1 MMRLSLLA
9 LVAMAFG
16 IGAAEYLTTSFSFR
30 RSIGHVVRRGELQAL
45 VGCRGIYDTDVERAW
60 RAELFAIGADTQ
72 DIATSTATKQ
82 KRLDL
87 QRLIERE
94 KLNAAASGQS
104 INSASVVRE
113 MDLLHAQ
120 FRDEKSW
127 DSALSNAGIAHRAL
141 EREVASDLR
150 DRAWIETEIA
160 PELPPNERE
169 ARRFFEEHRAD
180 FQEPLRL
187 RASHLFLAA
196 PEGCLPEVIEAKRA
210 LIAELAKRLAS
221 GESFSALVA
230 EFSEDDATKK
240 RDGDL
245 GYFAEKRMLPAVFA
259 AARQLQ
265 PGTMSAPV
273 HSQLGFHLLR
283 LTESLSARAL
293 TFEEARPEID
303 ALLANR
309 KRTQAVATVVAAL
322 R

>member
-1 MMRLSLLA
+1 MRLCLLA

-16 IGAAEYLTTSFSFR
+16 IGTAEYLTTSFSFR
-30 RSIGHVVRRGELQAL
+30 RSIGHLVRRGELQAL
-45 VGCRGIYDTDVERAW
+45 VGRRGIYETDVERAW
-60 RAELFAIGADTQ
+60 RAELFAIGADAQ
-72 DIATSTATKQ
+72 DIATSTATEQ
-82 KRLDL
+82 KRVNL

-104 INSASVVRE
+104 INSAPVARE
-113 MDLLHAQ
+113 VDLLRAQ
-120 FRDEKSW
+120 FRDDKTW
-127 DSALSNAGIAHRAL
+127 NSALSNAGMARRTL
-141 EREVASDLR
+141 EREVATNLR

-160 PELPPNERE
+160 PELRPNEGE
-169 ARRFFEEHRAD
+169 ARRYFEEHRAD

-187 RASHLFLAA
+187 RASHLFLAV
-196 PEGCLPEVIEAKRA
+196 PEGYPPDVIEAKRA

-221 GESFSALVA
+221 GESFPALVA
-230 EFSEDDATKK
+230 EFSEDDTTKK

-265 PGTMSAPV
+265 PGATSAPV
-273 HSQLGFHLLR
+273 RSRLGFHILR
-283 LTESLSARAL
+283 LTESLPARAL
-293 TFEEARPEID
+293 TFEEARSEID

-309 KRTQAVATVVAAL
+309 KRARAVAAVVAAL